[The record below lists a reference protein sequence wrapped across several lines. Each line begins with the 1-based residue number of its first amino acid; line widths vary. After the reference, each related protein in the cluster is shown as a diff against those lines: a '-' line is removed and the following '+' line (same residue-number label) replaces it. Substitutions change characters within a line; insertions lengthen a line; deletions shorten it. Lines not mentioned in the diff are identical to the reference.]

1 MAELQDISVLII
13 DDSLEEISRISSV
26 LDNSGFRVRSFK
38 AETKDELVEQLNTAQ
53 FDIILIKRDSEPLTP
68 KLLLQTLKR
77 LDKDIPALVLTNA
90 LDGRETAEYIRM
102 GAKDMIAEDEDQHM
116 VTVISRELKNKAD
129 RTAFRSA
136 QRKLSSAENRYQE
149 LLEFSKLPLAI
160 VQESMFVLANESFC
174 DLFELD
180 REDTLALPVID
191 ILDKQSRQSFKEL
204 YKRYLKSPENFVSEE
219 INTEFTDSLN
229 ETKTVSIQFNTV
241 KYQDEDSL
249 QLKIDSQELI
259 QATNNGEIYA
269 DLSGSIPRHRMTQ
282 FIENCIGLASSDSLT
297 ENHDSCLACI
307 EIDGF
312 DSIQEA
318 QGIGLT
324 DELHNVFQIF
334 VSEYFAGKPL
344 CAFDSN
350 KILVLFEAEDQ
361 NTVVPN
367 CKELCQKVE
376 DQVFEF
382 GEHSQQITCTIGVAL
397 ISELVTNTDSV
408 IKRSL
413 KACEQILETKENGI
427 GNTAALYEPEAA
439 EIEHEAID
447 INYLIKQAFK
457 HDHLQLLFQPL
468 LNFHGDSGK
477 HYEVL
482 LGVKPE
488 HKEAYPGDFITMAT
502 RSNENLEIDKWV
514 ILESMRTLMKREVC
528 DGDESLY
535 IHVGKQSL
543 GDSKFMSWVKAAIDK
558 SKINPGRLTFQLR
571 EPDVSPNLKLAADM
585 AKTISKLGCKS
596 VITNFGSSVQPM
608 KVLENIT
615 FDYAKVDMSFAME
628 AQNSSEGA
636 EKLTSLLDN
645 IASAGIPAI
654 VPCIESAAVLPILWN
669 SNVAYIQGFYVQPP
683 SPVMDYTP

>member
-38 AETKDELVEQLNTAQ
+38 ADDQDELVEQLNTAQ
-53 FDIILIKRDSEPLTP
+53 FDIVLIKRGSEPLTP
-68 KLLLQTLKR
+68 KILLQTLKR
-77 LDKDIPALVLTNA
+77 LDKDIPALVLTNT
-90 LDGRETAEYIRM
+90 LNGRETAEYIRM
-102 GAKDMIAEDEDQHM
+102 GAKDVIAEDEDQHM

-129 RTAFRSA
+129 RAQLRNS

-191 ILDKQSRQSFKEL
+191 ILDKPGRQSFKEL

-219 INTEFTDSLN
+219 ITTSFTDSLDD
-229 ETKTVSIQFNTV
+229 KKDICIQFNTV

-249 QLKIDSQELI
+249 QLKIDLQEVI
-259 QATNNGEIYA
+259 QEANNGEIYA

-282 FIENCIGLASSDSLT
+282 FIENCIGLASSESLD

-307 EIDGF
+307 QIDGF
-312 DSIQEA
+312 DRIQDS

-334 VSEYFAGKPL
+334 VSEYFPGKPL
-344 CAFDSN
+344 CAVDSN
-350 KILVLFEAEDQ
+350 KILVLFEAEEHHAVLPYC
-361 NTVVPN
+361 T
-367 CKELCQKVE
+367 ELCRKVE

-382 GEHSQQITCTIGVAL
+382 GDHSQRITCTIGIAL
-397 ISELVTNTDSV
+397 ISELVTNTDTV
-408 IKRSL
+408 IKRSI
-413 KACEQILETKENGI
+413 KACEQLLTTKQDDV
-427 GNTAALYEPEAA
+427 GNDAVLYEPEAS

-488 HKEAYPGDFITMAT
+488 HKQAYPDDFITMAT

-535 IHVGKQSL
+535 IHIGKQSL
-543 GDSKFMSWVKAAIDK
+543 SDTKFMSWVKAAITK
-558 SKINPGRLTFQLR
+558 SKIKPSRLTFQLR
-571 EPDVSPNLKLAADM
+571 EPDVSPNLKQAADM
-585 AKTISKLGCKS
+585 AKNINKMGCKS

-608 KVLENIT
+608 KVLET
-615 FDYAKVDMSFAME
+615 VSFDYAKVDMSFAMA
-628 AQNSSEGA
+628 AQNGSEGA
-636 EKLTSLLDN
+636 EKLTALLDN

-669 SNVAYIQGFYVQPP
+669 SNVAYIQGFYVQAP